1 MPAYIFSKSK
11 PHQGEP
17 SMSGQINAF
26 EMAQKQF
33 DGVAEI
39 LKLDPGVR
47 EVLRWPMREYSFRIP
62 IRMDDGTTRVFQ
74 GFRVQHNDARGP
86 NKGGIRFHPAETFDT
101 VRALAT
107 WMTWK
112 CAVADI
118 PLGGG
123 KGGVICDPSSLSSNE
138 KEQICRGWVDV
149 MWKNI
154 GPRNDV
160 PAPDVGTTPQ
170 MMGWMMD
177 EYSRLVGQYTPGVF
191 TGKPLGGG
199 GSEGRTEATG
209 YGVIYTVREA
219 LKYLKMDS
227 KKAVAAIEGFGNVA
241 QYAAIGFIE
250 QLGGKVA
257 CVSCWDR
264 HEKKSFTYSHKQGV
278 DPRFLLTI
286 VDQYGTIDKKAAEEA
301 GYVIEDGDAW
311 ITKEADVLIPA
322 AIEGH
327 VNAESI
333 QKMSSRIRVVA
344 EGANGPCTPEA
355 DDFFKKNKIF
365 NIPDFLCN
373 AGGVTTSYFEQVQN
387 DMNYYWTKNEVLER
401 LDTKMTNAFHGVLE
415 TSEKEGVYMR
425 DAAYMVA
432 ITRVVKA
439 MELRGWLNASW

>member
-1 MPAYIFSKSK
+1 MAEKFN
-11 PHQGEP
+11 E
-17 SMSGQINAF
+17 F

-33 DGVAEI
+33 DAVAKQ
-39 LKLDPGVR
+39 LNLDPQIA
-47 EVLRWPMREYSFRIP
+47 EVLRWPMREFHFRIP
-62 IRMDDGTTRVFQ
+62 VKMDDGSIKVFE

-86 NKGGIRFHPAETFDT
+86 NKGGIRFHPSETFDM

-123 KGGVICDPSSLSSNE
+123 KGGIIVDPAGLSVGE
-138 KEQICRGWVDV
+138 KERLCRGWVQK

-154 GPRNDV
+154 GIRQDV

-177 EYSRLVGQYTPGVF
+177 EYSKLVGEYTPGVF

-199 GSEGRTEATG
+199 GSLGRTEATG

-219 LKYLKMDS
+219 MKHLGIDP
-227 KKAVAAIEGFGNVA
+227 KKSVAAMQGFGNVT

-250 QLGGKVA
+250 MLGGTVA

-264 HEKKSFTYSHKQGV
+264 NDKCAYTYSKDSGI
-278 DPRFLLTI
+278 DPHFLMSIT
-286 VDQYGTIDKKAAEEA
+286 DQYGTIDKKAAEKA
-301 GYVIEDGDAW
+301 GYKVEDGDAW
-311 ITKEADVLIPA
+311 ITKEADVLMPGA
-322 AIEGH
+322 LSGT
-327 VNAESI
+327 VNAETI
-333 QKMSSRIRVVA
+333 KKMSKRVKIVA

-355 DDFFKKNKIF
+355 DEYFAKNNIF
-365 NIPDFLCN
+365 DIPDFLCN
-373 AGGVTTSYFEQVQN
+373 AGGVTCSYFESVQN
-387 DMNYYWTKNEVLER
+387 DANFYWPKEEVLEK
-401 LDTKMTNAFHGVLE
+401 LDQKMTVAFHGVLDM
-415 TSEKEGVYMR
+415 SLKEKVYMR

-432 ITRVVKA
+432 IDRVVKA
-439 MELRGWLNASW
+439 MQLRGWV